1 MSCTEN
7 ESGPFVVFFLPAV
20 VGCLTILLARRWA
33 NSQVSNTSSTAVS
46 RRRKIIKDPLI
57 KRPLPPIACKMMPP
71 GSKKASG
78 VNKKGALP
86 VPDEEMNGG
95 GKRIGRPARTP
106 PTTAPTVNLPD
117 VKLAEGPVAPKHIPF
132 PYIPQDGTLLFEAM
146 TFVFT
151 LVATGLQFLNLYRT
165 AWWLP
170 HSYTNQAMNFYLI
183 DPHLVAF
190 IVTIISRKLL
200 LSICLAILRFVIAP
214 KLIPHATIAAR
225 MFILGVVLGALSWCT
240 YFIMLKYPMV
250 KIFYLCYPAV
260 IYFLLFGLQ
269 SSPFLE
275 LNNADPPLHCCT
287 HDAAQIRTEV
297 EALRQDFNVR
307 MKKIIFNS
315 VVGAYYSS
323 FIPCCFAQSYLY
335 YEVYA
340 ASQQTAFVWAGL
352 FARYVSQLVSAHY
365 CDVPH
370 RAAAHLGRWRPDNNF
385 TESNEVPTW
394 CADRMFS
401 RGARVSLDG
410 RYYIAV
416 TPTVA
421 ADPANVVHG
430 RFHTVFANPSLLL
443 CGTLCLQLSLIVL
456 QLCLLFSSIQWHNF
470 LAIVILLFINYYTLF
485 KMVRDYLV
493 AWKVYKAENMIQDK
507 NGSLQPVSN

>member
-57 KRPLPPIACKMMPP
+57 KRPLPQITSKMMPP
-71 GSKKASG
+71 GSKKTSG
-78 VNKKGALP
+78 VNKKGAFA
-86 VPDEEMNGG
+86 VADEEINGS
-95 GKRIGRPARTP
+95 GKKIRSSRA
-106 PTTAPTVNLPD
+106 APTPSPNAVSE
-117 VKLAEGPVAPKHIPF
+117 VKLTDVPVAPKHIPF
-132 PYIPQDGTLLFEAM
+132 PYIPQDGNLLFEAM

-190 IVTIISRKLL
+190 IVTIIFRKLL
-200 LSICLAILRFVIAP
+200 LSISLAILRGILAP
-214 KLIPHATIAAR
+214 KLMPHATIAAR

-240 YFIMLKYPMV
+240 YFIVLKYPVV
-250 KIFYLCYPAV
+250 KIFYLLYPAV
-260 IYFLLFGLQ
+260 IYFLLFGFQ
-269 SSPFLE
+269 SAPFLE
-275 LNNADPPLHCCT
+275 LNTSDPPLHCCT

-297 EALRQDFNVR
+297 EALRQDFNDR

-323 FIPCCFAQSYLY
+323 FIPCTFAQPYLY

-352 FARYVSQLVSAHY
+352 FARYVSQLVSATY

-370 RAAAHLGRWRPDNNF
+370 RSALHLGRWKPDHNSC
-385 TESNEVPTW
+385 TEGNEVQAW
-394 CADRMFS
+394 SAERMWS
-401 RGARVSLDG
+401 RGARVSCGG
-410 RYYIAV
+410 RVYVAA

-421 ADPANVVHG
+421 ADPTTAAHT

-443 CGTLCLQLSLIVL
+443 CAMLCLQLSLIIL

-507 NGSLQPVSN
+507 NGPLHSVPN